1 MKSKLQSERKQVFD
15 QKGIEAFAL
24 QLKKVRIRE
33 GYTQSQ
39 LAFESGLSL
48 SQIARIETARI
59 NPTLST
65 VFTLA
70 RTLDVSLIELF
81 DFMLP
86 LSTPDKENNDPGAKS
101 TTGMVFDL

>member
-1 MKSKLQSERKQVFD
+1 MCYINFYFSVKLSAMKTLHQSDRKLIFD
-15 QKGIEAFAL
+15 NEGIIAFSV

-33 GYTQSQ
+33 GFTQSQ

-65 VFTLA
+65 VFALA
-70 RTLDVSLIELF
+70 RTLNVKLSDLF
-81 DFMLP
+81 DFEL
-86 LSTPDKENNDPGAKS
+86 
-101 TTGMVFDL
+101 

>member
-1 MKSKLQSERKQVFD
+1 MKSMQKSDRKLVFD
-15 QKGIEAFAL
+15 ERGIEAFAE
-24 QLKKVRIRE
+24 QLKKIRLKE

-70 RTLDVSLIELF
+70 RTLNVPLTDLF
-81 DFMLP
+81 DFELP
-86 LSTPDKENNDPGAKS
+86 E
-101 TTGMVFDL
+101 

>member
-1 MKSKLQSERKQVFD
+1 MKPAEKRTRKKIFD
-15 QKGIEAFAL
+15 KDGVKAL
-24 QLKKVRIRE
+24 AIQLIKIRTNK

-65 VFTLA
+65 IFTLA
-70 RTLDVSLIELF
+70 RTLDIPLKELF
-81 DFMLP
+81 DFELT
-86 LSTPDKENNDPGAKS
+86 SVVE
-101 TTGMVFDL
+101 

>member
-1 MKSKLQSERKQVFD
+1 MKPVQKRDRRKIFD
-15 QKGIEAFAL
+15 EYGIKAFAT
-24 QLKKVRIRE
+24 QVKKFRIKE

-65 VFTLA
+65 AFILA
-70 RTLDVSLIELF
+70 RTLNISLKELF
-81 DFMLP
+81 DFEL
-86 LSTPDKENNDPGAKS
+86 LQSS
-101 TTGMVFDL
+101 DL

>member
-1 MKSKLQSERKQVFD
+1 VKLSAMKTQQQSDRKLIFD
-15 QKGIEAFAL
+15 NEGIMAFAV
-24 QLKKVRIRE
+24 QLKKIRLRE
-33 GYTQSQ
+33 GLTQSQ

-70 RTLDVSLIELF
+70 RALNVSLPELF
-81 DFMLP
+81 DFELKQ
-86 LSTPDKENNDPGAKS
+86 KE
-101 TTGMVFDL
+101 

>member
-1 MKSKLQSERKQVFD
+1 MCYNLFLISIKLSAMKPMQQSDRKLVFD
-15 QKGIEAFAL
+15 KEGIEAFASHFK
-24 QLKKVRIRE
+24 QIRVRQ

-65 VFTLA
+65 VFILA
-70 RTLDVSLIELF
+70 RTLDIPIKELF
-81 DFMLP
+81 DFE
-86 LSTPDKENNDPGAKS
+86 LSTSSN
-101 TTGMVFDL
+101 